1 MVGTPLLLESIDGVV
16 MRHGRDSPYY
26 CSLDGVVMRH
36 GRNWSTTTAYRWS
49 SDEAWEGLPLLMKS
63 RWSCDEA
70 W

>member
-1 MVGTPLLLESIDGVV
+1 

-63 RWSCDEA
+63 RWSSDEA